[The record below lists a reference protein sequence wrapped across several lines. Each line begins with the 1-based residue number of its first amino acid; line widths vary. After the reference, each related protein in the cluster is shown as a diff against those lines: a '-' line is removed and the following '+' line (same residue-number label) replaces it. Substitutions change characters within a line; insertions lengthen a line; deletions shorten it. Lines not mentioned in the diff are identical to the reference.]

1 MTFGNDKLTLSY
13 RVQILTEITIDL
25 VTNNYD
31 RKLFVDLPFRLY
43 RDDPS
48 WVPPLKG
55 EALGLITPEKNGWF
69 SHAKVQL
76 FLAYERGRVVGRI
89 SAHIDTLALT
99 MPAEQGFGPGVGQ
112 WGLMEAEREDV
123 FLALL
128 AEAEAWLRQQ
138 GMTRALGPI
147 SMSIW
152 EEPGLLVHG
161 FDHPPTIMMGHA
173 KPAYRAWI
181 ERAGYQRVKELL
193 TYDLDINKGF
203 PKIVQR
209 IIASGLANPRI
220 RIRPVNKSRF
230 KEEAAL
236 ILAILNDAWSD
247 NWGFVPLTEPEIRDV
262 GIKLKPIVFND
273 LISIAEVDGRPV
285 AFMIALPDLNEAI
298 KPLDGSLLPFG
309 WAKLLWWLRKPKVR
323 TIRVPLMGVIKE
335 LQASRMASQLAFMM
349 IENIRSAA
357 VANYGATRSEIG
369 WILDDNKGMRSIAET
384 INSKVNK
391 VYNIYARDL
400 QDPIEKLPAS
410 TSSEPRDRVL
420 GRSKLAPS
428 WHFHTP
434 Y

>member
-1 MTFGNDKLTLSY
+1 M
-13 RVQILTEITIDL
+13 TEITIDL
-25 VTNNYD
+25 VTKNYD

-69 SHAKVQL
+69 SHAKAQL
-76 FLAYERGRVVGRI
+76 FLAHEHGRVVGRI

-128 AEAEAWLRQQ
+128 GEAEDWLRRE

-161 FDHPPTIMMGHA
+161 FDHPPTIMMGHG
-173 KPAYRAWI
+173 KPAYREWI

-193 TYDLDINKGF
+193 TYDLDITTGF

-220 RIRPVNKSRF
+220 RIRPVDKSRF

-298 KPLDGSLLPFG
+298 KPLNGSLLPFG

-335 LQASRMASQLAFMM
+335 LQASRMAGQLAFMM

-369 WILDDNKGMRSIAET
+369 WILEDNKGMRSIAET

-391 VYNIYARDL
+391 VYNIYGRDL
-400 QDPIEKLPAS
+400 QDLSGKLPAS
-410 TSSEPRDRVL
+410 TLSESRDSLPR
-420 GRSKLAPS
+420 RSKMARF
-428 WHFHTP
+428 WHFHMP